1 MKLKR
6 ILCIALALTLALAIF
21 AGCSK
26 DDNPSTATPNKFN
39 TPDPNSKVFDTNKP
53 AITQSAPSGTDYRKI
68 TPEPST
74 STSAEPSTAEAS
86 QSPAESATPE
96 ATVTATD
103 SGSGN

>member
-21 AGCSK
+21 AGCNK
-26 DDNPSTATPNKFN
+26 DDNPSTDAPTKVNTPGPGNKVVDPNKPDN
-39 TPDPNSKVFDTNKP
+39 TSV
-53 AITQSAPSGTDYRKI
+53 APSGTDYRKI

-74 STSAEPSTAEAS
+74 ATSAEPATAETS
-86 QSPAESATPE
+86 QPPAESATPE
-96 ATVTATD
+96 ATVAATD